1 MEITRALS
9 SASSSPS
16 SALSDIFST
25 LRWKAAELL
34 TSGLSP
40 EKKALLISKL
50 DVVVPRDQTMA
61 GDQNY
66 SVTDDDTQKT
76 IGEAVAAARMAEAK
90 RQQSKWEAE
99 REFLLKNA
107 EEAARARVESELI
120 VQERR
125 LAMLRW
131 QKELEAENT
140 PTVGGDTTTTTT
152 TTSASADAEAHP
164 TLGPVVADMGYKKIY
179 QVSARTLATIPVW
192 KKQRSY
198 RHDRAKVIAAD
209 KMKTL
214 HFGLPGILVLH
225 EVRKFTKYGLV
236 IRVRI
241 FLRSQVLHFA
251 CLVDALRIRMASL
264 ASWMANIVS
273 AP

>member
-1 MEITRALS
+1 MEFPRALS
-9 SASSSPS
+9 SAPS
-16 SALSDIFST
+16 SASSSLLDIFST

-61 GDQNY
+61 GDQNN
-66 SVTDDDTQKT
+66 SVIDNDSQMT

-107 EEAARARVESELI
+107 EEAARARVESELV

-125 LAMLRW
+125 LAMMRW
-131 QKELEAENT
+131 QKELEEEST
-140 PTVGGDTTTTTT
+140 STVGGETTTKTDTTTTST
-152 TTSASADAEAHP
+152 SADAVAHP
-164 TLGPVVADMGYKKIY
+164 VLGPVVADMGYKKIY

-225 EVRKFTKYGLV
+225 EVR
-236 IRVRI
+236 
-241 FLRSQVLHFA
+241 
-251 CLVDALRIRMASL
+251 
-264 ASWMANIVS
+264 
-273 AP
+273 